1 MGGIRLNFKL
11 FKFKLTLDCVPYN
24 ARDPRWEM
32 KSSSVIFAKGC
43 LKSIKEVKYSDE
55 WRKD

>member
-11 FKFKLTLDCVPYN
+11 FKFQLTLKCVTDS

-43 LKSIKEVKYSDE
+43 LKSVKEAKYSNE
-55 WRKD
+55 